1 MRFLLVKRSKFNS
14 SDRAAQSEA
23 SMAKPADEIICYCFN
38 HTRGDIAKDVL
49 RNGRSLILEKIIEA
63 KRLGT
68 CQCTVKNPR
77 GT

>member
-1 MRFLLVKRSKFNS
+1 MPRPS
-14 SDRAAQSEA
+14 S
-23 SMAKPADEIICYCFN
+23 EIICYCF
-38 HTRGDIAKDVL
+38 HYTRGDIQQDVH

-68 CQCTVKNPR
+68 CQCAVKNPR